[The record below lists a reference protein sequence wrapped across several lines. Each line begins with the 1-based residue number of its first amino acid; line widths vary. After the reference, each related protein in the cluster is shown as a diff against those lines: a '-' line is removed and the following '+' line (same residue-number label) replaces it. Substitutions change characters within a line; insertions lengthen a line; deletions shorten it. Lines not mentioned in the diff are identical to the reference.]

1 MREQFQ
7 HKGETRKKGEEHD
20 RAKKRERDGKA
31 YLRKKLKI

>member
-7 HKGETRKKGEEHD
+7 RKGEMGKKGEEHD
-20 RAKKRERDGKA
+20 RAKEERDGKA